1 MPVPADAVP
10 VLIAVV
16 AYFAT
21 FMVVVGGVLIWTRG
35 PAGQK

>member
-16 AYFAT
+16 AFFAT
-21 FMVVVGGVLIWTRG
+21 FMVVVGGAMLWSRDR
-35 PAGQK
+35 AGQG

>member
-21 FMVVVGGVLIWTRG
+21 FMGVVGGVMLWTRDRVG
-35 PAGQK
+35 RG

>member
-16 AYFAT
+16 GYFSA
-21 FMVVVGGVLIWTRG
+21 FIVVVGGVLLWTRDQ
-35 PAGQK
+35 AGQG

>member
-21 FMVVVGGVLIWTRG
+21 FMVVVGGVMLWTRDRASQG
-35 PAGQK
+35 